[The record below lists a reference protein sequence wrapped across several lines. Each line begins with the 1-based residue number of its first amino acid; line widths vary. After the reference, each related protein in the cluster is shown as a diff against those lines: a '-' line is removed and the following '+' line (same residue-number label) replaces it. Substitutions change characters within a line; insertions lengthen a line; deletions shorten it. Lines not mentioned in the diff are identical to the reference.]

1 MTSRSVT
8 IGAYLAIAAA
18 LALLEALARLTPLPV
33 PTAAAVLHRALRHR
47 SAQFGI
53 LLAWWWLAWH
63 FLIG

>member
-1 MTSRSVT
+1 MSSRALT
-8 IGAYLAIAAA
+8 IDAYLALGAV
-18 LALLEALARLTPLPV
+18 LVLLEVLARCTPLPV

-63 FLIG
+63 FLVG

>member
-1 MTSRSVT
+1 MTSRALT
-8 IGAYLAIAAA
+8 IDAHLIFGAA
-18 LALLEALARLTPLPV
+18 LVQLEVLARLTPLPV

-63 FLIG
+63 FLVG